1 MLLQKIRQE
10 LHVPNTY
17 YAIPA
22 DEYKDMSKQELVAVC
37 VRYFH
42 AGVFK
47 ERAIGF
53 MNTSDLTAAGI
64 SEKILQ
70 LLEPLETRPDSLCWS
85 VF

>member
-1 MLLQKIRQE
+1 
-10 LHVPNTY
+10 
-17 YAIPA
+17 
-22 DEYKDMSKQELVAVC
+22 MSKQELVAVC

-42 AGVFK
+42 AGVIK

-64 SEKILQ
+64 SEKNTTVIGAIR
-70 LLEPLETRPDSLCWS
+70 TRPASMCWY